1 MKKLTINTCVMAVF
15 MFLSFVPTP
24 LMSETTNPIIAS
36 NAVGKGV
43 DTVQVNALLGRLEEI
58 KTMDKSHLSASEKK
72 QLRKETRSIKRHL
85 SDIGGGVY
93 LSVGA
98 IIIIILLLVLLL

>member
-1 MKKLTINTCVMAVF
+1 MKKLTINACIMAVF
-15 MFLSFVPTP
+15 MSLTLVPTQ
-24 LMSETTNPIIAS
+24 LMSETTKPILSSITADK
-36 NAVGKGV
+36 AV
-43 DTVQVNALLGRLEEI
+43 DTVQVNVLLGRLEEI

>member
-1 MKKLTINTCVMAVF
+1 MKKLTINACIMAVF
-15 MFLSFVPTP
+15 MSLSFVPTQ
-24 LMSETTNPIIAS
+24 LMSETTNPITNS
-36 NAVGKGV
+36 NAVDKAV
-43 DTVQVNALLGRLEEI
+43 DTVQVNALLGRLDEI

-72 QLRKETRSIKRHL
+72 QLRKETRSIKKHL